1 MAAKTRLQGPYGY
14 RETNDYV
21 SEPHMICQAINNI
34 KLDSK
39 CKDKEI
45 ADHAFFGVNYDKD
58 LSSFVFLNSGGTMV
72 GVAKMKEVIFSDLL
86 KSSTYDANS
95 KKIVFTFENGDVID
109 VDVKDLTNND
119 SFGDGFEIVSADNAR
134 NIKIKINKDSEEYLT
149 LSSDGLGVKL
159 SGVTDA
165 IAAEAK
171 AREEADNALDNK
183 ISDLSNTVEEKTN
196 ELTNKVD
203 FVAQSLTLEIEQRE
217 KSDNDIWDAIG
228 TVSSITSGSSATLAE
243 LLKKEIEDRAFSDNQ
258 LILAIENEADNRA
271 HSDEDIWDAI
281 GEVSAITSGE
291 TSLLAIIRKEQ
302 ADRENADK
310 TLDTK
315 IDESILKEQ
324 TDRVYADKAQ
334 DKVIEEINNN
344 LVTSVNTINKNVNDG
359 FAIVNTA
366 VGNNATAIQDLYT
379 QLEAN
384 KVKIEKVTNG
394 LDTTVRE
401 EYKLTKTNGEQL
413 GETIKI
419 YKDSSIISIELVDE
433 NDKGTKGQFLKYTYY
448 DTESKIQ
455 SVYVNVSAF
464 LVESEFKNGFDV
476 NASTGVINVKIDPT
490 SDEYLTVGENGVKLS
505 NVKAKFG
512 SLDAELAKSGET
524 MDALHQLIMS
534 SVNDEIEARKE
545 GDSNLQ
551 EAMLAN
557 LAKIVELSG
566 TVETK
571 AAISSLLE
579 EISDRTNADLE
590 LTKNINTVSANT
602 ETVSTKVDVLTSS
615 LNDEIKERKNSDELI
630 TDLISANRT
639 DIDANKTN
647 IESLNSSKAD
657 ATALETEI
665 SDRKTADNE
674 LSNRV
679 KTLEGDIYV
688 RTVSAKD
695 NTVDVTTADENVT
708 VGVKLDTDTN
718 NLVKVSDNGI
728 NAKVN
733 LEYDSASNVLIFASS
748 ALSEEKRLKLN
759 APEKFDI
766 VSLDY
771 INSISDNSYILRIGY
786 QVDGGATQYKTVD
799 IASILSKIN
808 VSNTLGSPVVLNMD
822 TAHTITADITVAT
835 AHTDNVLV
843 KDGNA
848 LYVSKNDIIG
858 ELTSTIA
865 ALTSRVTVLEEKI
878 KNLSSTASTQ
888 NLNSSVRSIADD
900 SDFFDLE

>member
-1 MAAKTRLQGPYGY
+1 MAVKTRLQGPYGY

-86 KSSTYDANS
+86 KSTIYDANS

-119 SFGDGFEIVSADNAR
+119 SFGDGFEIISVDNTR

-149 LSSDGLGVKL
+149 LSSDGLGIKL

-171 AREEADNALDNK
+171 AREDADNVLDNK
-183 ISDLSNTVEEKTN
+183 IADLSNTVEEKTN

-243 LLKKEIEDRAFSDNQ
+243 LLKKEIGDRAFSDNQ

-271 HSDEDIWDAI
+271 QSDEDIWNAI

-302 ADRENADK
+302 ADREDADK
-310 TLDTK
+310 VLDTK
-315 IDESILKEQ
+315 IEESVLKEQ
-324 TDRVYADKAQ
+324 TDRIYADKAQ

-359 FAIVNTA
+359 FAVVNTA

-379 QLEAN
+379 QLDAN
-384 KVKIEKVTNG
+384 KVKIEKVSDG
-394 LDTTVRE
+394 LDATVRE

-433 NDKGTKGQFLKYTYY
+433 DDKGTKGQFLKYTYY
-448 DTESKIQ
+448 DAESKVQ

-476 NASTGVINVKIDPT
+476 NASTGVINVKIDST

-505 NVKAKFG
+505 GVKTKFD
-512 SLDAELAKSGET
+512 SLDEELAKSGET

-579 EISDRTNADLE
+579 EVSDRTNADLE

-602 ETVSTKVDVLTSS
+602 ETVNAKVDVLASS
-615 LNDEIKERKNSDELI
+615 LNDEIKERKNSDDLI

-639 DIDANKTN
+639 DIDTNKTN
-647 IESLNSSKAD
+647 IGSLNSSKANV
-657 ATALETEI
+657 TALETEI
-665 SDRKTADNE
+665 SDRKAADAD
-674 LSNRV
+674 LSDRV
-679 KTLEGDIYV
+679 KVLEGDIYV

-695 NTVDVTTADENVT
+695 NTVDVTTADENVNI
-708 VGVKLDTDTN
+708 GVKLDTDVN
-718 NLVKVSDNGI
+718 NLLKTSDNGI
-728 NAKVN
+728 NANVN
-733 LEYDSASNVLIFASS
+733 LEYDSASNALIFTSS

-786 QVDGGATQYKTVD
+786 QIDGGATQYKTVD
-799 IASILSKIN
+799 ISSILSKIS

-858 ELTSTIA
+858 ELTNTIA

-888 NLNSSVRSIADD
+888 SLNSSVRSIADD

>member
-1 MAAKTRLQGPYGY
+1 MATKTRLQGPYGY

-86 KSSTYDANS
+86 KSSTYDADS

-109 VDVKDLTNND
+109 IDVKDLTNND
-119 SFGDGFEIVSADNAR
+119 SFGDGFEIVSVDNAR

-149 LSSDGLGVKL
+149 LSSDGLGIKL

-171 AREEADNALDNK
+171 AREDADNILDNK
-183 ISDLSNTVEEKTN
+183 ISGLSNTVEEKTN

-217 KSDNDIWDAIG
+217 KSDNEIWGAIG

-243 LLKKEIEDRAFSDNQ
+243 LLKKEIADRAFSDNQ

-271 HSDEDIWDAI
+271 QSDEDIWDAI

-302 ADRENADK
+302 ADREDADK
-310 TLDTK
+310 VLDIK
-315 IDESILKEQ
+315 IEESVLKEQ
-324 TDRVYADKAQ
+324 TDRIYADKAQ

-359 FAIVNTA
+359 FAVVNTA

-384 KVKIEKVTNG
+384 KVKIEKVSDG
-394 LDTTVRE
+394 LDATVRE
-401 EYKLTKTNGEQL
+401 EYKLTKTSGEQL

-433 NDKGTKGQFLKYTYY
+433 DDKGTKGQFLKYTYY
-448 DTESKIQ
+448 DAESKVQ

-476 NASTGVINVKIDPT
+476 NASTGVINVKIDST
-490 SDEYLTVGENGVKLS
+490 SDEYLTVDENGVKLS
-505 NVKAKFG
+505 GVKTKFD
-512 SLDAELAKSGET
+512 SLNEELAKSGET

-602 ETVSTKVDVLTSS
+602 ETVNAKVDVLTSS
-615 LNDEIKERKNSDELI
+615 LNDEIKERKNSDDLI

-639 DIDANKTN
+639 DIDTNKTN
-647 IESLNSSKAD
+647 IENLNSSKAD
-657 ATALETEI
+657 VTALETEI
-665 SDRKTADNE
+665 SDRKAADNE
-674 LSNRV
+674 LSDRV
-679 KTLEGDIYV
+679 KALEGDIYI

-695 NTVDVTTADENVT
+695 NTIDVTTANENVT

-728 NAKVN
+728 NANVN
-733 LEYDSASNVLIFASS
+733 LEYDSASNALIFTSS

-786 QVDGGATQYKTVD
+786 QVDEGATQYKTVD
-799 IASILSKIN
+799 ISSILSKIS

-858 ELTSTIA
+858 ELTNTIA
-865 ALTSRVTVLEEKI
+865 VLTSRVTVLEEKI
-878 KNLSSTASTQ
+878 KNLSSTTSTQ
-888 NLNSSVRSIADD
+888 SLNSSVRSIADD

>member
-72 GVAKMKEVIFSDLL
+72 GVAKMKEVIFSNLL

-95 KKIVFTFENGDVID
+95 KKIIFTFENGDVID

-119 SFGDGFEIVSADNAR
+119 SFGDGFEIISVDNAR

-149 LSSDGLGVKL
+149 LSSDGLGIKL

-171 AREEADNALDNK
+171 AREDADNVLDNK
-183 ISDLSNTVEEKTN
+183 ISELSNTVEEKTN

-203 FVAQSLTLEIEQRE
+203 FVAQSLTLEIGQRE

-271 HSDEDIWDAI
+271 QSDEDIWDAI

-302 ADRENADK
+302 ADREDADK

-315 IDESILKEQ
+315 IEESILKEQ
-324 TDRVYADKAQ
+324 TDRIYADKAQ

-359 FAIVNTA
+359 FAVVNTA

-384 KVKIEKVTNG
+384 KVKIEKVSDG

-401 EYKLTKTNGEQL
+401 EYKLTKANGEQL

-419 YKDSSIISIELVDE
+419 YKDSSIISIVLADE
-433 NDKGTKGQFLKYTYY
+433 DDKGTKGQFLKYTYY
-448 DTESKIQ
+448 DAESKVQ

-476 NASTGVINVKIDPT
+476 NASTGVINVKIDST

-505 NVKAKFG
+505 GIKTKFD
-512 SLDAELAKSGET
+512 SLDEELAKSGET

-545 GDSNLQ
+545 GDSDLQ

-557 LAKIVELSG
+557 LAKIVDLSG

-602 ETVSTKVDVLTSS
+602 ETVNAKVDILTSS
-615 LNDEIKERKNSDELI
+615 LNDEIKERKNSDDLI

-639 DIDANKTN
+639 DIDTNKTN

-657 ATALETEI
+657 ATGLETEI
-665 SDRKTADNE
+665 SDRKAADAD
-674 LSNRV
+674 LSDRV
-679 KTLEGDIYV
+679 KALEGDIYV

-695 NTVDVTTADENVT
+695 NTVDVTTANENVNI
-708 VGVKLDTDTN
+708 GVKLDTDAN

-728 NAKVN
+728 NANVN
-733 LEYDSASNVLIFASS
+733 LEYDSTSNTLIFTSS

-799 IASILSKIN
+799 ISSILSKIS

-858 ELTSTIA
+858 ELTNTIA

-888 NLNSSVRSIADD
+888 SLNSSVRSIADD

>member
-119 SFGDGFEIVSADNAR
+119 SFGDGFEIVSVDNAR

-149 LSSDGLGVKL
+149 LSSDGLGIKL

-171 AREEADNALDNK
+171 AREDADNVLDNK
-183 ISDLSNTVEEKTN
+183 ISNLSNTVEEKTN

-302 ADRENADK
+302 ADREDADK
-310 TLDTK
+310 VLDSK
-315 IDESILKEQ
+315 IDECVLKEQ
-324 TDRVYADKAQ
+324 TDRIYADKAQ

-344 LVTSVNTINKNVNDG
+344 LVTSVNTINKNVNEG
-359 FAIVNTA
+359 FAVVNTA
-366 VGNNATAIQDLYT
+366 VGNNATAIQDLYA

-384 KVKIEKVTNG
+384 KVKIEKVTDG

-433 NDKGTKGQFLKYTYY
+433 DDKGTKGQFLKYTYY

-505 NVKAKFG
+505 NVKAKFD

-674 LSNRV
+674 LSDRV

-728 NAKVN
+728 NANVN
-733 LEYDSASNVLIFASS
+733 LEYDSTSNVLIFTSS

>member
-1 MAAKTRLQGPYGY
+1 MAAKTRLQSPYGY

-119 SFGDGFEIVSADNAR
+119 SFGDGFEIVSVDNAR

-302 ADRENADK
+302 ADREDADK
-310 TLDTK
+310 VLDSK
-315 IDESILKEQ
+315 IDECVLKEQ
-324 TDRVYADKAQ
+324 TDRIYADKAQ

-344 LVTSVNTINKNVNDG
+344 LVTSVNTINKNVNEG
-359 FAIVNTA
+359 FAVVNTA
-366 VGNNATAIQDLYT
+366 VGNNATAIQDLYA

-384 KVKIEKVTNG
+384 KVKIEKVSDG

-505 NVKAKFG
+505 NVKAKFD

-674 LSNRV
+674 LSDRV

>member
-1 MAAKTRLQGPYGY
+1 MAAKTRLQSPYGY

-95 KKIVFTFENGDVID
+95 KKIIFTFENGDVID

-119 SFGDGFEIVSADNAR
+119 SFGDGFEIISVDNAR

-149 LSSDGLGVKL
+149 LSSDGLGIKL

-171 AREEADNALDNK
+171 AREDADNVLENK
-183 ISDLSNTVEEKTN
+183 ISELSNTVEEKTN

-217 KSDNDIWDAIG
+217 KSDNEIWDAIG

-243 LLKKEIEDRAFSDNQ
+243 LLKKEIEDRAFNDNQ

-271 HSDEDIWDAI
+271 QSDEDIWDAI

-302 ADRENADK
+302 ADREDADK
-310 TLDTK
+310 ILDTK
-315 IDESILKEQ
+315 IEESVLREQ
-324 TDRVYADKAQ
+324 TDRIYADKAQ

-359 FAIVNTA
+359 FAVVNTA
-366 VGNNATAIQDLYT
+366 VGNNATAIQDLYA

-384 KVKIEKVTNG
+384 KVKIEKVSDG
-394 LDTTVRE
+394 LDATVRE
-401 EYKLTKTNGEQL
+401 EYKLTNTNGEQL

-433 NDKGTKGQFLKYTYY
+433 DDKGTKGQFLKYTYY
-448 DTESKIQ
+448 DAESKVQ

-476 NASTGVINVKIDPT
+476 NASSGVINVKIDPT
-490 SDEYLTVGENGVKLS
+490 SDEYLTVGENGVKLFG
-505 NVKAKFG
+505 VKTKFD
-512 SLDAELAKSGET
+512 SLDEELAKSGET

-602 ETVSTKVDVLTSS
+602 ETVNTKVDILTSS
-615 LNDEIKERKNSDELI
+615 LNDEIKERKNSDDLI

-639 DIDANKTN
+639 DIDTNKAN
-647 IESLNSSKAD
+647 IESLNSSKANV
-657 ATALETEI
+657 TALETEI
-665 SDRKTADNE
+665 SDRKAADAD
-674 LSNRV
+674 LSDRV
-679 KTLEGDIYV
+679 KALEGDIYV

-695 NTVDVTTADENVT
+695 NTIDVTTANENVT
-708 VGVKLDTDTN
+708 VGVKLDTDAN

-728 NAKVN
+728 NANVN
-733 LEYDSASNVLIFASS
+733 LEYDSASNALIFTSS

-799 IASILSKIN
+799 ISSILSKIS

-858 ELTSTIA
+858 ELTNTIA

-878 KNLSSTASTQ
+878 KNLSSTTSTQ
-888 NLNSSVRSIADD
+888 SLNSSVHSIADD

>member
-1 MAAKTRLQGPYGY
+1 MATKTRLQGPYGY

-86 KSSTYDANS
+86 KSSAYDADS
-95 KKIVFTFENGDVID
+95 KKIVFAFENGDVID

-119 SFGDGFEIVSADNAR
+119 SFGDGFEIVSVDNAR

-149 LSSDGLGVKL
+149 LSSDGLGIKL
-159 SGVTDA
+159 SGVTDV

-171 AREEADNALDNK
+171 AREDADNILDNK

-196 ELTNKVD
+196 ELANKVD
-203 FVAQSLTLEIEQRE
+203 FVAQSLTLEINQRE

-243 LLKKEIEDRAFSDNQ
+243 LLKKEIADRAFSDNQ

-271 HSDEDIWDAI
+271 QSDEDIWDAI

-302 ADRENADK
+302 ADREEADK
-310 TLDTK
+310 VLDTK
-315 IDESILKEQ
+315 IEESVLKEQ
-324 TDRVYADKAQ
+324 TDRIYADKAQ

-359 FAIVNTA
+359 FAVVNTA
-366 VGNNATAIQDLYT
+366 VGNNATAIQDLYA

-384 KVKIEKVTNG
+384 KVKIEKVSDG
-394 LDTTVRE
+394 LDATVRE

-433 NDKGTKGQFLKYTYY
+433 DDKGTKGQFLKYTYY
-448 DTESKIQ
+448 DAESKVQ

-476 NASTGVINVKIDPT
+476 NASTGVINVKIDST
-490 SDEYLTVGENGVKLS
+490 SDEYLTVDENGVKLS
-505 NVKAKFG
+505 GVKTKFDF
-512 SLDAELAKSGET
+512 LDEELAKSGET

-602 ETVSTKVDVLTSS
+602 ETVNAKVDVLTSS
-615 LNDEIKERKNSDELI
+615 LNDEIKERKSSDDLI

-639 DIDANKTN
+639 DIDTNKTN

-657 ATALETEI
+657 ATVLETEI
-665 SDRKTADNE
+665 SDRKAADTD
-674 LSNRV
+674 LSDRV
-679 KTLEGDIYV
+679 KALEGDIYV

-695 NTVDVTTADENVT
+695 NTVDVTTVDENVNI
-708 VGVKLDTDTN
+708 GVKLDTDAN

-728 NAKVN
+728 NANVN
-733 LEYDSASNVLIFASS
+733 LEYDSASNALIFTSS

-799 IASILSKIN
+799 ISSILSKIS

-822 TAHTITADITVAT
+822 TAHTITADVTVAT

-858 ELTSTIA
+858 ELTNTIA

-878 KNLSSTASTQ
+878 KNLLSTTSTQ
-888 NLNSSVRSIADD
+888 SLNSSVRSIADD